1 VKLPGKGIS
10 WKDFFN
16 SLKQEYKF
24 DRLNDA
30 AAALT
35 FFGILSLF
43 PFLLF
48 LVSLASVIIDPTQA
62 QALID
67 QVSAVAPPQATQII
81 SGQLQSFGQQSN
93 VGLLTLGALGAI
105 WAASKGILAAM
116 RGLNVVYDVDEER
129 PGWKTRGISL
139 AMTIVLGV
147 LGLAAVLIAVAMPA
161 IAGALPEPLST
172 IVMWL
177 RIPVAA
183 LLMMVVWALTYYVL
197 PDVQQKFKLIT
208 PGSVLGVIIWAVASW
223 GFSIYVKNFGNYGA
237 TYGALGGVIVLLLW
251 MWISALALLIGAEIN
266 AIIEHRSPEGKAKG
280 RKELG
285 TRRPAVSDQRAREQ
299 ERRGRI
305 GPPQEA

>member
-1 VKLPGKGIS
+1 MKLPGKGIS
-10 WKDFFN
+10 WKDFFT
-16 SLKQEYKF
+16 SLKNEYKF

-48 LVSLASVIIDPTQA
+48 LVSLASVIIDPAQA
-62 QALID
+62 QVLID

-81 SGQLQSFGQQSN
+81 SAQLQSFGQSSN
-93 VGLLTLGALGAI
+93 VGLLTVGGLGAI
-105 WAASKGILAAM
+105 WAASKGVLAAM
-116 RGLNVVYDVDEER
+116 RGLNVVYDVDEGR
-129 PGWKTRGISL
+129 PGWKVRAISMG
-139 AMTIVLGV
+139 MTLLLGA
-147 LGLAAVLIAVAMPA
+147 LGLIAVLLAVFAPTV
-161 IAGALPEPLST
+161 AGALPEPFTT
-172 IVMWL
+172 IVMWA

-183 LLMMVVWALTYYVL
+183 LLMMFVWALTYFVL

-223 GFSIYVKNFGNYGA
+223 GFSVYVRNFGKYEA

-251 MWISALALLIGAEIN
+251 MWISSLVLLIGAEIN

-285 TRRPAVSDQRAREQ
+285 TRKPAVSDQRARELQ
-299 ERRGRI
+299 RRGQL
-305 GPPQEA
+305 GPPQEV

>member
-1 VKLPGKGIS
+1 MKLPGKGIS
-10 WKDFFN
+10 WKEFFKALRN
-16 SLKQEYKF
+16 EYKF

-35 FFGILSLF
+35 FFGMLSLF

-48 LVSLASVIIDPTQA
+48 LVSLASVIIDPAQA
-62 QALID
+62 QALVD
-67 QVSAVAPPQATQII
+67 QVAAVAPPQATQII
-81 SGQLQSFGQQSN
+81 SGQIQSLGQQSN
-93 VGLLTLGALGAI
+93 VGLLTIGALGAI
-105 WAASKGILAAM
+105 WAASKGVLAAM
-116 RGLNVVYDVDEER
+116 RGLNVVYDVDEGR
-129 PGWKTRGISL
+129 PGWKVRAISMG
-139 AMTIVLGV
+139 MTVLLGA
-147 LGLAAVLIAVAMPA
+147 LGLAAVLLAVFTPA
-161 IAGALPEPLST
+161 IAGALPEPFST
-172 IVMWL
+172 IVMWA

-183 LLMMVVWALTYYVL
+183 MLMMFVWALTYYVL

-223 GFSIYVKNFGNYGA
+223 GFSMYVKNFGKYDA

-251 MWISALALLIGAEIN
+251 MWISCLVLLIGAEIN

-285 TRRPAVSDQRAREQ
+285 TTRPAVSDQRAREEQ
-299 ERRGRI
+299 RRGRI